1 MDPKMTKDNTI
12 AIIIVFLLI
21 KAKAIKS
28 VCILDYAVIGGYYRD
43 SRPAQ

>member
-1 MDPKMTKDNTI
+1 MEPKMTTDNTI
-12 AIIIVFLLI
+12 TIIIVFLLI

-28 VCILDYAVIGGYYRD
+28 VCILDYAVISGYYKD